1 MSWTYLKEM
10 ATEAIVLAGSG
21 LFLAWYVWAKIA
33 VWPWG
38 AWSF

>member
-1 MSWTYLKEM
+1 MTRAHLREM
-10 ATEAIVLAGSG
+10 ATEMIVLAGSG
-21 LFLAWYVWAKIA
+21 LFLAWYVWAKIM